1 MFNMIKKPFVALLG
15 LVGLAT
21 TSQAAPLAVDTTAI
35 SADIAT
41 ASASGLEIT
50 LLVAAAVIAIGVV
63 KKLVRP

>member
-1 MFNMIKKPFVALLG
+1 MFKKYFVGLLG
-15 LVGLAT
+15 LVGL
-21 TSQAAPLAVDTTAI
+21 SNLVNAAPLAVDTTAI